1 MNRIEGVKKILDS
14 FFKDSHN
21 TYPSPKTAELAHEIN
36 QLYEPQPDQSSRLL
50 TPEEVEAVWS
60 PHVLTPVLEA
70 QRDLT
75 ASIKDAEKAEL
86 EKGFRAEENET
97 LIDFALNVATHFDEC
112 RDSRIGFIMQQ
123 AFGDIEWDECQD
135 IISTVISQGKALK
148 ANPTSEVEG

>member
-1 MNRIEGVKKILDS
+1 MDRIEEDRKKQWEAIL
-14 FFKDSHN
+14 KLG
-21 TYPSPKTAELAHEIN
+21 K
-36 QLYEPQPDQSSRLL
+36 PQPDQSSRLL
-50 TPEEVEAVWS
+50 TDKWSDPKLHKYMSRMSCGYMHYDMNIVEM
-60 PHVLTPVLEA
+60 LEA